1 MKSLWSLDDQEE
13 VRVHLA
19 HSFLKI
25 SQARERERQR
35 DAFSRRGVT
44 GYSELVS
51 YTWLVLVSTPDLLRA
66 LLPSNRRQPGLDCSS
81 TFHDGAASLSLR
93 LCQSCLSSFLLF
105 LFLCPPLLLPTQ
117 GSRLKLLCPESWNTY
132 RERER
137 NGNRMS
143 RFKTFYFIWFD
154 YIYIYFCFIYLFCMA
169 SVAVNN
175 GTNTQL

>member
-81 TFHDGAASLSLR
+81 TSHDGAASLLLR
-93 LCQSCLSSFLLF
+93 LSVLSLLLSSLSLSLPSSASPNPGFT
-105 LFLCPPLLLPTQ
+105 PQAPL
-117 GSRLKLLCPESWNTY
+117 SRKLEHLQ
-132 RERER
+132 RERKKWQQDE
-137 NGNRMS
+137 S
-143 RFKTFYFIWFD
+143 I
-154 YIYIYFCFIYLFCMA
+154 
-169 SVAVNN
+169 
-175 GTNTQL
+175 